1 MTNEKSILED
11 RLMPLMDMV
20 SGLPDDFNKVE
31 RMLKMIPEER
41 IGMIGGFMDPERY
54 KIGISAMKAFATYI
68 RDLQSG
74 RDEGKKV
81 LLHSLN
87 FPPEIFHAMDVAP
100 FFTGLLTTLVINM
113 FPDGAEKYIDY
124 CHELGLSDSLCS
136 SQLGGVGAIFNGEE
150 KKPDII
156 LSGAPGSC
164 DVNAKLFE
172 YCAKSWNVPLLQ
184 IDTPAYGDER
194 GLDYYKTAFR
204 GVISDL
210 EDQTGRKLDPDRLR
224 EVVEYSNKV
233 TELYHEINDLRR
245 VEPCPVPNMYSFMS
259 YAMKFTTVGKP
270 EAIPFFQATLDSAK
284 EKVKKGEGV
293 LPEERVRSLWI
304 YTSIYFDPEFL
315 GWLDEIGMVLLTDVL
330 GWFTTGPIN
339 TSSTDTMI
347 DGLAE
352 EAFNF
357 PMTRQMR
364 GPWDAPNNW
373 ADDIVFLAKRFNA
386 DCCIFTGHLA
396 CKRTWGSFKL
406 VSDLVKEEVGIPT
419 LRLEADSW
427 DKRIT
432 STPVIKGKIEDFL
445 DMII

>member
-1 MTNEKSILED
+1 M
-11 RLMPLMDMV
+11 
-20 SGLPDDFNKVE
+20 
-31 RMLKMIPEER
+31 
-41 IGMIGGFMDPERY
+41 
-54 KIGISAMKAFATYI
+54 
-68 RDLQSG
+68 
-74 RDEGKKV
+74 
-81 LLHSLN
+81 
-87 FPPEIFHAMDVAP
+87 
-100 FFTGLLTTLVINM
+100 
-113 FPDGAEKYIDY
+113 
-124 CHELGLSDSLCS
+124 
-136 SQLGGVGAIFNGEE
+136 
-150 KKPDII
+150 
-156 LSGAPGSC
+156 
-164 DVNAKLFE
+164 
-172 YCAKSWNVPLLQ
+172 
-184 IDTPAYGDER
+184 
-194 GLDYYKTAFR
+194 
-204 GVISDL
+204 
-210 EDQTGRKLDPDRLR
+210 
-224 EVVEYSNKV
+224 

-259 YAMKFTTVGKP
+259 YGMKFTMVGRP
-270 EAIPFFQATLDSAK
+270 EAVPFFQATLDSAK

-293 LPEERVRSLWI
+293 LAEEKVRSLWI

-364 GPWDAPNNW
+364 GPWDAPCNW

-386 DCCIFTGHLA
+386 DCCIFSGHLA

-432 STPVIKGKIEDFL
+432 STPIIKGKIEDFL
-445 DMII
+445 DMIL